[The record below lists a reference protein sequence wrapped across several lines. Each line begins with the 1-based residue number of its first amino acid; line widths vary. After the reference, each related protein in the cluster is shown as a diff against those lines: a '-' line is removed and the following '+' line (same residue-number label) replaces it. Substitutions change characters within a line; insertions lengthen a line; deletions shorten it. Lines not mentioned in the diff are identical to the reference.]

1 MPNGQSRD
9 AWMAV
14 FSCFVDQKFPNLQKK
29 KMQYHPDVEIVHR
42 KDLARTLFNV
52 DIKRAA
58 DAIRELIFCVFKDDI
73 DGLNAMAWDG
83 AYKASRKRGVPTT
96 GQLEAVRAET
106 GLPSR
111 RDDAC
116 WEYYGQR
123 FETET
128 WSTPYNWH
136 DSRWYQSRWQN
147 SSSSQ
152 SSNWNPSQP
161 WWQSQNWGNRDR
173 YY

>member
-1 MPNGQSRD
+1 MQ
-9 AWMAV
+9 V
-14 FSCFVDQKFPNLQKK
+14 LCCFTDQEFPDLQKK
-29 KMQYHPDVEIVHR
+29 KMRYHSDVESVHR

-58 DAIRELIFCVFKDDI
+58 EAIRDMIFCSFKDDI

-96 GQLEAVRAET
+96 DQLDAIRAQT
-106 GLPSR
+106 GLPAR
-111 RDDAC
+111 RDDQS
-116 WEYYGQR
+116 WEYYGQH

-128 WSTPYNWH
+128 WSTPYNSSWH
-136 DSRWYQSRWQN
+136 QSSWQN

-152 SSNWNPSQP
+152 SSNNWPSNVRRS
-161 WWQSQNWGNRDR
+161 WWHNRGR
-173 YY
+173 NQHY